1 MEEKRETAAK
11 RGSRGCRALFSAGGS
26 IAGFKIFDIAMSFSV
41 LIPVKSLESRITPH
55 RLLPV
60 APYKRLLPCEAICTT
75 LTEEALLSE
84 RDEVVA
90 LECVECI
97 REAYLRHFTGK
108 TLRSRGKSTC
118 DARPA
123 HHSSVFNTE
132 FLSVLPIWKASI
144 LRL

>member
-60 APYKRLLPCEAICTT
+60 APYKRL
-75 LTEEALLSE
+75 
-84 RDEVVA
+84 
-90 LECVECI
+90 
-97 REAYLRHFTGK
+97 
-108 TLRSRGKSTC
+108 
-118 DARPA
+118 
-123 HHSSVFNTE
+123 
-132 FLSVLPIWKASI
+132 
-144 LRL
+144 